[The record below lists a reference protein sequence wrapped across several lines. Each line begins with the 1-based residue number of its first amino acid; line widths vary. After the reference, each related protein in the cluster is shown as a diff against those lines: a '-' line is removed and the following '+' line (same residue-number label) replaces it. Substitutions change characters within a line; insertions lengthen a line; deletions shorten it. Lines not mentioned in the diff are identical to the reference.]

1 MDARDTGGFT
11 VKNRV
16 RWCKWMQGAFGRG
29 WNWMDGYNTNGGEG
43 PVPCIEW
50 ARSRWTVV
58 RWRSS
63 EAVGAVALLR
73 WPVQKLTPA
82 GARSGLRRREADPR
96 RRPLV
101 EVEGGG
107 GGGIRAGAQP

>member
-63 EAVGAVALLR
+63 EAVGAGDGR
-73 WPVQKLTPA
+73 TH
-82 GARSGLRRREADPR
+82 GSGRGET
-96 RRPLV
+96 
-101 EVEGGG
+101 
-107 GGGIRAGAQP
+107 RAY